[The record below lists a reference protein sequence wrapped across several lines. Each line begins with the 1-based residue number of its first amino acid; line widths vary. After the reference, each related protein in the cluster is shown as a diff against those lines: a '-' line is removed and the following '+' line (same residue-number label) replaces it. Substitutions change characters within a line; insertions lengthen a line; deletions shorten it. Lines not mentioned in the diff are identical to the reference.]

1 VLRFGLEIF
10 AVRMQKQ
17 RPGDQRDKTDA
28 GERERRRLGQTL
40 HSLPNFVGAKPKH
53 RRPDNGAGGIGDKEA
68 QPRHAI
74 DAGKHRS
81 QHSEQRDEAAEEDN
95 FSAVSLE

>member
-40 HSLPNFVGAKPKH
+40 YSLPNFVGAKPKH

-74 DAGKHRS
+74 DAGKHRR
-81 QHSEQRDEAAEEDN
+81 QHPEQRDEAAEEDN

>member
-1 VLRFGLEIF
+1 MLRFGLEIF

-40 HSLPNFVGAKPKH
+40 YSLPNFVGAKPKH
-53 RRPDNGAGGIGDKEA
+53 RRPDNGAGGIGDKE
-68 QPRHAI
+68 
-74 DAGKHRS
+74 S
-81 QHSEQRDEAAEEDN
+81 AATTCD
-95 FSAVSLE
+95 